1 MSAAERAAVE
11 ARVPQRAPFLFL
23 DRIVELGSQ
32 TLVAEWRVPED
43 ADWFRGHFPGEP
55 VTPGVLLCEHVFQA
69 GTALVSELF
78 GAVAL
83 EGGVPVLAKIER
95 ARFRR
100 IVRPGE
106 RLSTRVEL
114 VERAGPA
121 FQLSGT
127 VRCGDERVLDVSF
140 VLMRASAPTQGSV

>member
-1 MSAAERAAVE
+1 MSAAERAAIE
-11 ARVPQRAPFLFL
+11 ARVPQREPFLFL
-23 DRIVELGSQ
+23 DRIVEHGPGMLI
-32 TLVAEWRVPED
+32 AEWRVPED

-69 GTALVSELF
+69 GTALVAELA
-78 GAVAL
+78 GGIGL

-121 FQLSGT
+121 FHLAGD
-127 VRCGDERVLDVSF
+127 VRCNGERVLDVSF
-140 VLMRASAPTQGSV
+140 VLMRAGAPAGGSS